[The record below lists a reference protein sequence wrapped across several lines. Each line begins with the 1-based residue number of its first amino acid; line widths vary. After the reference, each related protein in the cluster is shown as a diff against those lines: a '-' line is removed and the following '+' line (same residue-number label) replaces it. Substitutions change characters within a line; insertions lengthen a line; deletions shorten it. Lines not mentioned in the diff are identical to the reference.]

1 MHASTY
7 FIFEVKMAKKK
18 EVVEG
23 QEAPQVISVDDID
36 KMIEK
41 EFDDLV
47 DMSKQ
52 DTKVKAWLDT
62 GVYSLNYSCS
72 KNLFGGIAVG
82 RVTAIDGLQG
92 TGKSLLAASVMKDP
106 QVGKVL
112 LLESEGGGS
121 SHELLQFAGV
131 DLSKVRIKK
140 FKTFGNYK
148 INKSNSRV
156 EEIAD
161 DKFPQ
166 KKEDENWV
174 YVEGLT
180 RFLKRFINAIYFR
193 GIKEKVLIVLD
204 SLGNLMS
211 VRELS
216 GTKDMGARNIDI
228 NVFFRNFDAD
238 FEKTSTAFIFCN
250 KLYTNIGN
258 QYDPWKASGGTP
270 VEYNPSL
277 SIRLST
283 SAETDDVSEK
293 EMKEEKVRRASA
305 LGSSIKTVRAKIIK
319 SRFGTEFRSI
329 PFLIDFSV
337 GPARYSGLFT
347 LCWDFGLIKKQG
359 SRYTFEGIWGAE
371 TFYKKDFIELIRANE
386 REILEKMQKC
396 LEEREKVI
404 MEKKK
409 GIETK
414 DIEDEVAEEES
425 PEFDSEEMMRAMD
438 RDVEKV

>member
-1 MHASTY
+1 MN
-7 FIFEVKMAKKK
+7 KKK
-18 EVVEG
+18 DVELI
-23 QEAPQVISVDDID
+23 QEAPQISVDDID
-36 KMIEK
+36 KMIIN

-47 DMSKQ
+47 DMSKK
-52 DTKVKAWLDT
+52 DTKVTAWLDS
-62 GVYSLNYSCS
+62 GVYALNYSCS
-72 KNLFGGIAVG
+72 KNLFGAIPVG
-82 RVTAIDGLQG
+82 RVTAIDGLG
-92 TGKSLLAASVMKDP
+92 ATGKSLIAATVMKDP
-106 QVGKVL
+106 QVDKAL

-121 SHELLQFAGV
+121 SEELLQFAGV

-148 INKSNSRV
+148 INKGNSKI
-156 EEIAD
+156 EELSD

-180 RFLKRFINAIYFR
+180 RFLKRFINAIILR
-193 GIKEKVLIVLD
+193 GIKKRILIVLD
-204 SLGNLMS
+204 SLGNMMS

-216 GTKDMGARNIDI
+216 GTSDMGARNKDI
-228 NVFFRNFDAD
+228 NVFFRNFDVD
-238 FEKTSTAFIFCN
+238 FEKTNIAFIFCN

-283 SAETDDVSEK
+283 SAETDDVSDK

-305 LGSSIKTVRAKIIK
+305 LGSSLKTVRAKITK

-347 LCWDFGLIKKQG
+347 LLWDFGLLKKEG
-359 SRYTFEGIWGAE
+359 SRYTAEGIWGAE
-371 TFYKKDFIELIRANE
+371 SFYKKDFIKMIRGKDE
-386 REILEKMQKC
+386 RETLEKIQKC

-414 DIEDEVAEEES
+414 DVGDEVVEEES
-425 PEFDSEEMMRAMD
+425 EEFDSEEMMRQMD
-438 RDVEKV
+438 RDVEKA

>member
-1 MHASTY
+1 
-7 FIFEVKMAKKK
+7 
-18 EVVEG
+18 
-23 QEAPQVISVDDID
+23 
-36 KMIEK
+36 
-41 EFDDLV
+41 
-47 DMSKQ
+47 
-52 DTKVKAWLDT
+52 
-62 GVYSLNYSCS
+62 
-72 KNLFGGIAVG
+72 
-82 RVTAIDGLQG
+82 
-92 TGKSLLAASVMKDP
+92 MKDP
-106 QVGKVL
+106 KVEKVL

-121 SHELLQFAGV
+121 SEELLQFAGV

-140 FKTFGNYK
+140 FRTFGNYK
-148 INKSNSRV
+148 INKGNSKI
-156 EEIAD
+156 EELSD

-180 RFLKRFINAIYFR
+180 RFLKRFINAVIFR
-193 GIKEKVLIVLD
+193 GIKQRILIVLD
-204 SLGNLMS
+204 SLGNMMS
-211 VRELS
+211 VRELG

-228 NVFFRNFDAD
+228 NVFFRNFDVD
-238 FEKTSTAFIFCN
+238 FEKTNIAFIFCN

-283 SAETDDVSEK
+283 SAETDDVSES
-293 EMKEEKVRRASA
+293 EMKEEKIRRTSA
-305 LGSSIKTVRAKIIK
+305 LGSSLKTVRAKIIK

-329 PFLIDFSV
+329 PFLIDFSI
-337 GPARYSGLFT
+337 GPARFSGLFT
-347 LCWDFGLIKKQG
+347 LLWDFGLLKKQG
-359 SRYTFEGIWGAE
+359 NRYTAEGIWGAE
-371 TFYKKDFIELIRANE
+371 LFFKKDFIKLIKMNE
-386 REILEKMQKC
+386 RETLEKIQKC

-414 DIEDEVAEEES
+414 DIGDEVTEEDS
-425 PEFDSEEMMRAMD
+425 EFDSEEMMRQMD

>member
-1 MHASTY
+1 
-7 FIFEVKMAKKK
+7 MAKKVIKDGEVAK
-18 EVVEG
+18 EVS
-23 QEAPQVISVDDID
+23 QVLSVDDID
-36 KMIEK
+36 NMINK

-47 DMSKQ
+47 DMSKK
-52 DTKVKAWLDT
+52 DTKVKTWLDT

-72 KNLFGGIAVG
+72 KNLFGGIPVG
-82 RVTAIDGLQG
+82 RVTAIDGLG
-92 TGKSLLAASVMKDP
+92 ATGKSLIAASTMKDP
-106 QVGKVL
+106 QVDKVL

-121 SHELLQFAGV
+121 SEELLQFAGV

-148 INKSNSRV
+148 INKGNSKI
-156 EEIAD
+156 EELSD

-180 RFLKRFINAIYFR
+180 RFLKRFINAIILR
-193 GIKEKVLIVLD
+193 GIKQRILIVLD
-204 SLGNLMS
+204 SLGNMMS
-211 VRELS
+211 VRELG
-216 GTKDMGARNIDI
+216 GTSDMGARNKDI
-228 NVFFRNFDAD
+228 NVFFRNFDVD
-238 FEKTSTAFIFCN
+238 FEKTNIAFIFCN

-283 SAETDDVSEK
+283 SSETDDVSDS

-305 LGSSIKTVRAKIIK
+305 LGSSLKTVRAKITK

-347 LCWDFGLIKKQG
+347 LLWDFGLLKKEG
-359 SRYTFEGIWGAE
+359 NRYIADGILE
-371 TFYKKDFIELIRANE
+371 EKFYKKDFIKFVRANE
-386 REILEKMQKC
+386 RETLEKIQKC

-414 DIEDEVAEEES
+414 DIEDEITEEDS
-425 PEFDSEEMMRAMD
+425 EFDSEEMMRQMD